1 MKIANRDAE
10 DYVLRHLAFDGSNLY
25 GRHNRKDT
33 FYQYVVYSYNTPIY
47 VYEDGEEFVNKTKY
61 SRTTSRHMSQI
72 GVKGRGIPLDDGEMV
87 TLTLLGAK
95 QFKKNSV
102 VNALS

>member
-10 DYVLRHLAFDGSNLY
+10 DYVTQHLAFDGSNLY
-25 GRHNRKDT
+25 GRHNEGGT
-33 FYQYVVYSYNTPIY
+33 FYQYVVYSYATPIY
-47 VYEDGEEFVNKTKY
+47 VYEDGEEFINETRY
-61 SRTTSRHMSQI
+61 SRTTNRHMSQI
-72 GVKGRGIPLDDGEMV
+72 GVKGRGTRLTGDEMND
-87 TLTLLGAK
+87 LIRLGAK